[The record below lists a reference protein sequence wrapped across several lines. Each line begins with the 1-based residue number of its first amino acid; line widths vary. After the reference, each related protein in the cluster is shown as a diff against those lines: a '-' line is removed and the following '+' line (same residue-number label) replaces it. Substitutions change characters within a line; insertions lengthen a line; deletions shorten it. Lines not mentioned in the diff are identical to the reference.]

1 MHGETTLLTTPAS
14 DTVRHVDETAPD
26 ARRRKLA
33 AYVAART
40 SEGFTVH
47 LADTAHALQCRRA
60 TAGKS
65 LQRAE
70 QDGILV
76 KLAGRDGWIATAPL
90 APAMT
95 RVTLA
100 DLLDL
105 ARSRTTSTAIAHR
118 GRRALH
124 ESHDI
129 DCITPGQCADIE
141 RVVALILRHERFAA
155 GDAARV
161 GDGAFDW
168 DARANGG
175 RGGWALCAKV
185 RAWAEDEHRAK
196 HEARSVRSGGPSVV
210 WTPRLALATVRDY
223 AGAAGNLLHLAAT
236 GGMISR
242 SPLAGGGAAGTLY
255 APCWVPVIERMVRW
269 IGLHADAANPR
280 RRYVGARTIAVIAT
294 QIGGRRVRS
303 TDWCRVREAIERAR
317 EDGTIPRA
325 RYEAARYV
333 WRAVVGA
340 LRTRFDVPATLD
352 WPLPGDTRV
361 SLVSAAA
368 IRAAGLIDVAPAN
381 RDFSEWTTLDGM
393 PATALVESEYGL
405 RLFAAWSTVDALGLR
420 LSASALPPRAWALES
435 SVAPQRRKGK
445 APLQVSGTT
454 LESRMR
460 TIGRLAGFAARECGV
475 DWRTGDLRVLVNPDL
490 LERYALW
497 TRTLPTDARGTR
509 DHSLRD
515 AIMTMAW
522 IANGFLSSQAQRR
535 GERVWVDT
543 LGTWYHALETLA
555 SAITTAKHQ
564 NWQLVRASVIEIA
577 DTWRGYDGV
586 DGLKKL
592 STVIACLEADL
603 CLAAKGRTLDAQRAA
618 ILRGTWRPS
627 ITWSR
632 TLRLMCVVVL
642 AQRVPLRGNT
652 MARTTV
658 GMWTSTPVGRRQQ
671 EEAAS
676 QRLPMWE
683 GALAL
688 DLPGHIMKSGRP
700 FKPPLILPEH
710 VSVDSSSGCS
720 VRETGLRRD
729 LWALWLMPGGGR
741 DVCRT
746 VRHPVTGVRELLDV
760 PWLFPDP
767 VRAAVLASGTARL
780 APVVAKKGPK
790 RTGSAAAADG
800 LWSRHK
806 LSAAFKRAV
815 IRHARALNIDIN
827 RLLATRAATGF
838 HTIRRLFG
846 TRWASSH
853 LVWCSRLLDHTS
865 VEMTLRI
872 YVGIDERSMS
882 LVVGAT

>member
-1 MHGETTLLTTPAS
+1 MIAKPTERTASTTETVRQVGETLS
-14 DTVRHVDETAPD
+14 D
-26 ARRRKLA
+26 ARRRALMVYA
-33 AYVAART
+33 TTRT
-40 SEGFTVH
+40 SEGSAIH
-47 LADTAHALQCRRA
+47 HADTAAALQCRRA

-76 KLAGRDGWIATAPL
+76 KLAGRDGWIAAAPL

-100 DLLDL
+100 GLLEL

-141 RVVALILRHERFAA
+141 RVVWLILRHERFAA

-161 GDGAFDW
+161 GDGSFDW

-196 HEARSVRSGGPSVV
+196 FEARAARSGGPSVA

-255 APCWVPVIERMVRW
+255 APCWVPVIERTVRW
-269 IGLHADAANPR
+269 IGAHADAANPR

-294 QIGGRRVRS
+294 QVGGRRLRS
-303 TDWCRVREAIERAR
+303 TDWCRVREALESAR

-333 WRAVVGA
+333 WRAVVSA

-352 WPLPGDTRV
+352 WPLPADTRV

-490 LERYALW
+490 LEKYAQW
-497 TRTLPTDARGTR
+497 TRTLPTDTRGTR
-509 DHSLRD
+509 NHSLRD

-522 IANGFLSSQAQRR
+522 LGNGFLSSQAQRR
-535 GERVWVDT
+535 GESEWVET
-543 LGTWYHALETLA
+543 LGAWYHALEQLA
-555 SAITTAKHQ
+555 RAISIAKQKH
-564 NWQLVRASVIEIA
+564 WHLVRASVIEIA

-586 DGLKKL
+586 DGLQKVSAL
-592 STVIACLEADL
+592 IACLEADL
-603 CLAAKGRTLDAQRAA
+603 CLTAHGRSLDAQRAA
-618 ILRGTWRPS
+618 ILSGTWRPS
-627 ITWSR
+627 TTWSR
-632 TLRLMCVVVL
+632 TLRLMCVLVI

-652 MARTTV
+652 VALTTV
-658 GMWTSTPVGRRQQ
+658 DMWTSTPVGRRQQ
-671 EEAAS
+671 EAAAA
-676 QRLPMWE
+676 QRLPRWE

-688 DLPGHIMKSGRP
+688 DLPGHIMKSGRA

-710 VSVDSSSGCS
+710 VSEDSSSGCS

-729 LWALWLMPGGGR
+729 LWELWLMPGGGR

-790 RTGSAAAADG
+790 RNGSAAAADG
-800 LWSRHK
+800 LWSRHA

-815 IRHARALNIDIN
+815 IRHARSLMIDVK
-827 RLLATRAATGF
+827 RLRATRGATGF

-846 TRWASSH
+846 TWWASSH

-865 VEMTLRI
+865 VETTLRI